1 MQTGDNW
8 KKWSFKFL
16 GEGFLIVMSILLALF
31 IDSYK
36 KSLDDRETEL
46 YFLQNLKK
54 DLVSDTLRYTDRKL
68 DLDTVMNYCDS
79 IVTTVKDN
87 SIIKKSLVDKFDIL
101 FMSIVGID
109 FEHDPTFESI
119 KYSSQLG
126 LIKNYELQRELI
138 RYYSYGEFANKIANN
153 ELQRIT
159 QARRETRNSSGLRL
173 DFNITK
179 EQAIELLKKSE
190 VYNLTFDSMQTIN
203 FVIQILDYRIN
214 DSKNLITD
222 IDRYLNEGR

>member
-1 MQTGDNW
+1 
-8 KKWSFKFL
+8 
-16 GEGFLIVMSILLALF
+16 
-31 IDSYK
+31 
-36 KSLDDRETEL
+36 
-46 YFLQNLKK
+46 
-54 DLVSDTLRYTDRKL
+54 
-68 DLDTVMNYCDS
+68 
-79 IVTTVKDN
+79 
-87 SIIKKSLVDKFDIL
+87 
-101 FMSIVGID
+101 
-109 FEHDPTFESI
+109 
-119 KYSSQLG
+119 
-126 LIKNYELQRELI
+126 
-138 RYYSYGEFANKIANN
+138 
-153 ELQRIT
+153 LQRIT

>member
-138 RYYSYGEFANKIANN
+138 RYYS
-153 ELQRIT
+153 
-159 QARRETRNSSGLRL
+159 
-173 DFNITK
+173 
-179 EQAIELLKKSE
+179 
-190 VYNLTFDSMQTIN
+190 
-203 FVIQILDYRIN
+203 
-214 DSKNLITD
+214 
-222 IDRYLNEGR
+222 